1 MYKRG
6 RRPIPAPDIIPTT
19 VLQRRTW
26 RARARTR
33 LVGDVR
39 SGARAHRGLAPFLRS
54 FHYYHTRIDTLSVFL
69 SSSTT
74 PTVLLTRA
82 FSLFPIR
89 LLFLVFFLCSWEG
102 GNCVPHDNFG
112 WKHRRVATGSLS
124 RIRQAAEDWPPP
136 VTSAQT
142 FPGWKDDSKRRL
154 ACRPV
159 ETVRGDEVCRLPPP
173 PAPRYKPARS
183 RRATTTVV
191 GISRLIIYRW
201 K

>member
-1 MYKRG
+1 MCQRTCARMYKRG

-33 LVGDVR
+33 LVGGVR

-54 FHYYHTRIDTLSVFL
+54 FHYYHIDTLSVFL

-89 LLFLVFFLCSWEG
+89 LLFLVFFYAPGREETVCHMTISDENIVEWLLDLFRG
-102 GNCVPHDNFG
+102 FG
-112 WKHRRVATGSLS
+112 KQRRIGHRR
-124 RIRQAAEDWPPP
+124 
-136 VTSAQT
+136 
-142 FPGWKDDSKRRL
+142 
-154 ACRPV
+154 
-159 ETVRGDEVCRLPPP
+159 
-173 PAPRYKPARS
+173 
-183 RRATTTVV
+183 
-191 GISRLIIYRW
+191 
-201 K
+201 